1 MNEFLKSEFDKLK
14 NDNVISEEIYSKI
27 INYYENINE
36 DAAKKALSSDV
47 SNNETQTEQIKEQN
61 CINPSTKQTETPL
74 EKPLCETSAVKNT
87 APVSPLVSKQK
98 KEKKKINFQMI
109 LSIISSLLIGGGI
122 ISLIAYNWN
131 DIPRFAKSIAA
142 FVICIMAPVLY
153 VVLTKLRKTEFEQK
167 SKEFFA
173 ILWNL
178 LFGGSIAFISQT
190 YRMASN
196 PVAFF
201 IAWLFISIGI
211 TYALKS
217 YCSFCFSL
225 LLTVIYCIYSQQFTC
240 NVAVLFYPA
249 MFLNYFFARKNKKCF
264 YIWLIEL
271 ISLISVVFEKCLPG
285 LWIIAY
291 VSINVLLLNYAEKT
305 NDRNCRILGYVQA
318 FALAVIL
325 AIPHFWEKIGF
336 AYYRDNALYNRFGGI
351 VDYIV
356 TFALYA
362 FGVWFTLSSVIKN
375 IKNKNAVNFA
385 KLFELIVLAVT
396 AGSYFCGCF
405 ISGFSVY
412 ITRIFLILYFVLFFY
427 GILKEKAEL
436 CAVSCLLILYALILG
451 KINFIFAFAYSIL
464 LAVGIILQ
472 KSESSKTRKSISL
485 SLIYILFL
493 LAIICR
499 PAICKF
505 IIAFDA
511 AKECKLLDLI
521 ISALIMALETFYLAA
536 KNINFKHELSLHE
549 HKNTGYFEQIKICF
563 SKLSFYI
570 AAVLLGATC
579 ILFNYNSLQLKNITD
594 IFVAVVAVL
603 SCIDFMLNKSTHSCF
618 GLALFVINYF
628 FMMTDANSC
637 IFIFAISYLILYA
650 VLYYFGENFQQIKNY
665 NYFRSISYFTI
676 FLFNYF
682 IFYNSLL
689 KDNVFNPFVSAK
701 SSVFF
706 ILMLSALFIIPVF
719 KQIKEHKLND
729 LTSLA
734 VTSVSVIF
742 LIFSQTEKI
751 FNTQNFIFSVL
762 IISFLISCLETVIN
776 KKIENLLM
784 IAASLIICFVELS
797 FHQNYLNG
805 ATFISMVFFALYYY
819 ASYFSKDKK
828 NLNIFI
834 NVCYC
839 FLLFIAVLLD
849 LNSTLENAQK
859 IMLFSSA
866 DSIISTIVIL
876 PVLIIIPSVSYIKTK
891 DFPSL
896 TSISFT
902 LVSVLF
908 YLLND
913 YCNFFDAA
921 NYLFVLSLF
930 AVISSFVET
939 FVFNKKENAVVF
951 VLSLIEFIRY
961 SCHDDG
967 ITIFLL
973 FILGAFALFVYTH
986 ILSGKNNYNFAF
998 VTFVMSLMLIISM
1011 LFEFSKHS
1019 YISITPED
1027 CVKYYISVSIAL
1039 ISMFIIPCFYCIKKR
1054 IKINYVQIAFCL
1066 LWIVNFILFSTCS
1079 NLNLEAYQ
1087 RISSGISLG
1096 LIIAFSI
1103 FGLYLSYETTS
1114 IKSANYYLF
1123 FLSIAFIIR
1132 FFMISKGLVERGIV
1146 CIVCGI
1152 CILAV
1157 NMIFSKKLAKTEEN
1171 KIEQGE

>member
-153 VVLTKLRKTEFEQK
+153 VVLTKLRRTEFEQK

-305 NDRNCRILGYVQA
+305 NDKNCRILGYVQA

-336 AYYRDNALYNRFGGI
+336 AYYRDNALYNRLGGL

-362 FGVWFTLSSVIKN
+362 GSLGITLSSIIKN
-375 IKNKNAVNFA
+375 IKNKIHLKFSKV
-385 KLFELIVLAVT
+385 FELIVLAVI
-396 AGSYFCGCF
+396 AGLYFCSSF
-405 ISGFSVY
+405 ISGFSIYVP
-412 ITRIFLILYFVLFFY
+412 RIFLLFYFALFFY
-427 GILKEKAEL
+427 SILKDKTEL
-436 CAVSCLLILYALILG
+436 CAVSFALIIYGIILG
-451 KINFIFAFAYSIL
+451 KINFIFALIYTVL
-464 LAVGIILQ
+464 LSLNVILQ
-472 KSESSKTRKSISL
+472 KSEYSETGKKISL
-485 SLIYILFL
+485 SLIYILLLLSRIFL
-493 LAIICR
+493 SEIFDFLILFGAAKQCTIFD
-499 PAICKF
+499 F
-505 IIAFDA
+505 IIASGLMTLVIAF
-511 AKECKLLDLI
+511 
-521 ISALIMALETFYLAA
+521 LAA
-536 KNINFKHELSLHE
+536 KNINFKNL
-549 HKNTGYFEQIKICF
+549 TIKQLI
-563 SKLSFYI
+563 SKLNLYI
-570 AAVLLGATC
+570 AAIFLGTTC
-579 ILFNYNSLQLKNITD
+579 ILFNYNSSNLKNIID
-594 IFVAVVAVL
+594 IFIAITAIL
-603 SCIDFMLNKSTHSCF
+603 SIIDFVINKSVQSYF

-751 FNTQNFIFSVL
+751 FNAQNFIFSVL

-784 IAASLIICFVELS
+784 IVASLIICFVELS

-805 ATFISMVFFALYYY
+805 IAFISMLLFALYYY
-819 ASYFSKDKK
+819 ASYFAKDKK
-828 NLNIFI
+828 NLNMFI
-834 NVCYC
+834 NACLC
-839 FLLFIAVLLD
+839 FLFFIAILLD
-849 LNSTLENAQK
+849 VSSTLKNAEK
-859 IMLFSSA
+859 ILLFSSA
-866 DSIISTIVIL
+866 NRIISTIVIL
-876 PVLIIIPSVSYIKTK
+876 PVLIIIPSVFYIKNK

-896 TSISFT
+896 TCSSFGF
-902 LVSVLF
+902 VSLLF

-913 YCNFFDAA
+913 YCNFFNAA

-939 FVFNKKENAVVF
+939 FVFNKKENVVVF

>member
-61 CINPSTKQTETPL
+61 CVNPSTKQTETPL
-74 EKPLCETSAVKNT
+74 EKPLCEISAVKNT

-153 VVLTKLRKTEFEQK
+153 VVLTKLRRTEFEQK

-305 NDRNCRILGYVQA
+305 NDKNCRILGYVQA
-318 FALAVIL
+318 FALAIIL

-336 AYYRDNALYNRFGGI
+336 AYYRDNALYNRLGGL

-362 FGVWFTLSSVIKN
+362 GSLGITLSSIIKN
-375 IKNKNAVNFA
+375 IKNKIHLKFSKV
-385 KLFELIVLAVT
+385 FELIVLAVI
-396 AGSYFCGCF
+396 AGLYFCSSF
-405 ISGFSVY
+405 ISGFSIYVP
-412 ITRIFLILYFVLFFY
+412 RIFLLFYFALFFY
-427 GILKEKAEL
+427 SILKDKTEL
-436 CAVSCLLILYALILG
+436 CAVSFALIIYGIILG
-451 KINFIFAFAYSIL
+451 KINFIFALIYTVL
-464 LAVGIILQ
+464 LSLNVILQ
-472 KSESSKTRKSISL
+472 KSEYSETGKKISL
-485 SLIYILFL
+485 SLIYILLLLSRIFL
-493 LAIICR
+493 SEIFDFLILFGAAKQCTIFD
-499 PAICKF
+499 F
-505 IIAFDA
+505 IIASGLMTLVIAF
-511 AKECKLLDLI
+511 
-521 ISALIMALETFYLAA
+521 LAA
-536 KNINFKHELSLHE
+536 KNINFKNL
-549 HKNTGYFEQIKICF
+549 TIKQLI
-563 SKLSFYI
+563 SKLNLYI
-570 AAVLLGATC
+570 AAIFLGTTC
-579 ILFNYNSLQLKNITD
+579 ILFNYNSSNLKNIID
-594 IFVAVVAVL
+594 IFIAITAIL
-603 SCIDFMLNKSTHSCF
+603 SIIDFVINKSVQSYF

-628 FMMTDANSC
+628 FTLTNVNNC
-637 IFIFAISYLILYA
+637 IFIFAILYLVLYA
-650 VLYYFGENFQQIKNY
+650 AHYYLGEVFQQTKNY
-665 NYFRSISYFTI
+665 NYFRAISYFAI
-676 FLFNYF
+676 FLISYF
-682 IFYNSLL
+682 IFYNSLI
-689 KDNVFNPFVSAK
+689 KENIFNPFISVK
-701 SSVFF
+701 STVLF
-706 ILMLSALFIIPVF
+706 ILMLSTLFIIPVF
-719 KQIKEHKLND
+719 KQIKEKKLND

-734 VTSVSVIF
+734 VASISIIF
-742 LIFSQTEKI
+742 LVFNQANKI
-751 FNTQNFIFSVL
+751 FNAQSFIFSIL
-762 IISFLISCLETVIN
+762 IISFSISCWETVIN
-776 KKIENLLM
+776 KKFENLIM

-797 FHQNYLNG
+797 FNKNYLNG
-805 ATFISMVFFALYYY
+805 VTFISMVFFALYYY

-876 PVLIIIPSVSYIKTK
+876 PVLIIIPSVFYIKNK

-896 TSISFT
+896 TCSSFGF
-902 LVSVLF
+902 VSLLF

-973 FILGAFALFVYTH
+973 FILGSFALFVYTH

-1054 IKINYVQIAFCL
+1054 VKINYVQIAFCL

-1103 FGLYLSYETTS
+1103 FGLYLSYEITS